1 MAAGDQ
7 QLSDGGVPMAK
18 RPDKPD
24 LRARLHEVPHKPGVY
39 LMRDRLKRVI
49 YVGKARDLRKR
60 LAQYFTPARSRL
72 ADLKTRALLDSVWG
86 FTLHTVRSDAEAVL
100 LEGRLIKEYRPK
112 YNISFRD
119 DKNFLQLKVN
129 LADPFPK
136 FSLVRLK
143 KNDGARYYGPY
154 AHSGA
159 LRSTLEI
166 LKRKYG
172 LRSCRP
178 RVPTEKDYRHCHDDI
193 IKNCSAPCIG
203 RISEDEYRARVLEAC
218 KFLEGRSKDVPREL
232 EQEMQAAAARQDYE
246 KAAALRDLITALR
259 RTAAKS
265 RRFLRG
271 DALPRANDPVG
282 DLRELGEALGLPRP
296 PVLMECFD
304 ISNITNTHVVA
315 SMVRFRDGSPE
326 RASYR
331 RYRIKT
337 VRGQDDFASM
347 AEVVRRRYAR
357 LLGAARSAHP
367 EAAEYSQEEPEEALA
382 RLTMSPAERL
392 PDLVIVD
399 GGRGQLSSACRELAR
414 LGLRGQP
421 VIGLAKEREEI
432 FFPGEAQPMTLPE
445 GSGALHVLQRIR
457 DEAHRVANG
466 YHQLLMKRRI
476 SESRLDE
483 IAGVNKARKQALLR
497 RFGSVDRLRRASVE
511 EVAQVP
517 GIGAKLA
524 EAIVGRLSGD
534 PAKRLH
540 GSGLR
545 S

>member
-1 MAAGDQ
+1 MQVWRDRRRW
-7 QLSDGGVPMAK
+7 VYWRPMSASPAK
-18 RPDKPD
+18 PE
-24 LRARLHEVPHKPGVY
+24 LRARLHEVPHRPGVY
-39 LMRDRLKRVI
+39 LMRDRLQRVI

-60 LAQYFTPARSRL
+60 LAHYFTPARSRL
-72 ADLKTRALLDSVWG
+72 ADLKTRALLDSVWD
-86 FTLHTVRSDAEAVL
+86 FTIHMVRSDAEAVL

-129 LADPFPK
+129 LEDPYPR
-136 FSLVRLK
+136 FSLVRQK

-159 LRSTLEI
+159 LRATLEI

-178 RVPTEKDYRHCHDDI
+178 RVPGEKDYRHCHDDI

-203 RISEDEYRARVLEAC
+203 KISEADYRARILEAC
-218 KFLEGRSKDVPREL
+218 KFLEGRSKDVPEEL

-246 KAAALRDLITALR
+246 KAAALRDLITAMR
-259 RTAAKS
+259 RTAARS

-271 DALPRANDPVG
+271 GALPSAQDPES

-296 PVLMECFD
+296 PALMECFD

-315 SMVRFRDGSPE
+315 SMVRFREGVPE
-326 RASYR
+326 RSSYR

-337 VRGQDDFASM
+337 VQGQDDFASM

-357 LLGAARSAHP
+357 LLSAARAAHP
-367 EAAEYSQEEPEEALA
+367 EVAEFSQEEAGEAVA
-382 RLTMSPAERL
+382 RLPLSSAERI
-392 PDLVIVD
+392 PDLIIVD
-399 GGRGQLSSACRELAR
+399 GGRGQLSSAVGELRR

-421 VIGLAKEREEI
+421 IIGLAKEREEI
-432 FFPGEAQPMTLPE
+432 YFPNDPQPLRLPHE
-445 GSGALHVLQRIR
+445 TGALQMLQRIR
-457 DEAHRVANG
+457 DEAHRVANS

-476 SESRLDE
+476 SESALDDV
-483 IAGVNKARKQALLR
+483 AGVNKTRKQGLLRVFGSVERLRQAEVGEIAAVPGVGDRLAREIKQAL
-497 RFGSVDRLRRASVE
+497 
-511 EVAQVP
+511 
-517 GIGAKLA
+517 
-524 EAIVGRLSGD
+524 GR
-534 PAKRLH
+534 K
-540 GSGLR
+540 
-545 S
+545 

>member
-1 MAAGDQ
+1 MSAA
-7 QLSDGGVPMAK
+7 K
-18 RPDKPD
+18 ERPD

-39 LMRDRLKRVI
+39 LMRDRLHRVI

-72 ADLKTRALLDSVWG
+72 ADLKTRALLDSVWD
-86 FTLHTVRSDAEAVL
+86 FTLHVVRSDAEAVL

-129 LADPFPK
+129 IDDPFPK
-136 FSLVRLK
+136 FTLVRLK

-159 LRSTLEI
+159 LRATLEI

-193 IKNCSAPCIG
+193 IKNCSAPCVG
-203 RISEDEYRARVLEAC
+203 KISEADYRARVLEAC
-218 KFLEGRSKDVPREL
+218 AFLEGRSKEVPEEL
-232 EQEMQAAAARQDYE
+232 EHEMQAAAAKHDFE

-259 RTAAKS
+259 RTAARS

-271 DALPRANDPVG
+271 GALPRAKDPEA
-282 DLRELGEALGLPRP
+282 DLRALGEELGLPRP

-315 SMVRFRDGSPE
+315 SMVRFENGVPARS
-326 RASYR
+326 SYR

-337 VRGQDDFASM
+337 VQGQDDFASM

-357 LLGAARSAHP
+357 LLAAARAAHP
-367 EAAEYSQEEPEEALA
+367 EEAEFSQEEAGEAL
-382 RLTMSPAERL
+382 SRL
-392 PDLVIVD
+392 PMPVADRIPDLIIVD
-399 GGRGQLSSACRELAR
+399 GGRGQLSSAVGELRR

-421 VIGLAKEREEI
+421 IIGLAKEREEI
-432 FFPGEAQPMTLPE
+432 YFPNDPQPLRLPHE
-445 GSGALHVLQRIR
+445 SGALQLLQRIR

-466 YHQLLMKRRI
+466 YHQLLMKRRV
-476 SESRLDE
+476 SESRLDD
-483 IAGVNKARKQALLR
+483 IDGINKSRKQALLR
-497 RFGSVDRLRRASVE
+497 AFGSVERVQCADADE
-511 EVAQVP
+511 IAAVP
-517 GIGAKLA
+517 GIGSRLA
-524 EAIVGRLSGD
+524 GQIKAGLAADS
-534 PAKRLH
+534 AKRLR
-540 GSGLR
+540 GSR
-545 S
+545 VSP

>member
-1 MAAGDQ
+1 MAA
-7 QLSDGGVPMAK
+7 AK
-18 RPDKPD
+18 ERPD

-39 LMRDRLKRVI
+39 LMRDRLNRVI

-72 ADLKTRALLDSVWG
+72 ADLKTRALLDSVWD

-129 LADPFPK
+129 LDDPFPK
-136 FSLVRLK
+136 FTLVRLK

-159 LRSTLEI
+159 LRATLEI

-178 RVPTEKDYRHCHDDI
+178 RVPDEKDYRHCHDDI

-203 RISEDEYRARVLEAC
+203 KISEADYRARVLEAC
-218 KFLEGRSKDVPREL
+218 KFLEGRSKDVPEEL
-232 EQEMQAAAARQDYE
+232 EQEMQTAAAKQDFE

-271 DALPRANDPVG
+271 DALPRAKDPES
-282 DLRELGEALGLPRP
+282 DLRELGEALELPRP
-296 PVLMECFD
+296 PALMECFD

-315 SMVRFRDGSPE
+315 SMVRFKDGVPDRS
-326 RASYR
+326 SYR

-337 VRGQDDFASM
+337 VQGQDDCASM

-357 LLGAARSAHP
+357 LLEAARAAHP
-367 EAAEYSQEEPEEALA
+367 EAAEFTQEEAGDAVA
-382 RLTMSPAERL
+382 RLEMPVADRI
-392 PDLVIVD
+392 PDLIIVD
-399 GGRGQLSSACRELAR
+399 GGRGQLSSAIGELRR

-421 VIGLAKEREEI
+421 IIGLAKEREEI
-432 FFPGEAQPMTLPE
+432 YFPNDPQPLRLPHE
-445 GSGALHVLQRIR
+445 CGALKLLQRIR

-476 SESRLDE
+476 SESRLDDVE
-483 IAGVNKARKQALLR
+483 GVNKSRKQALLR
-497 RFGSVDRLRRASVE
+497 VFGSVERVRRADCE
-511 EVAQVP
+511 EIASVP
-517 GIGAKLA
+517 GIGRKLA
-524 EAIVGRLSGD
+524 EQIKESLGGEA
-534 PAKRLH
+534 AKRLRE
-540 GSGLR
+540 GRVSP
-545 S
+545 